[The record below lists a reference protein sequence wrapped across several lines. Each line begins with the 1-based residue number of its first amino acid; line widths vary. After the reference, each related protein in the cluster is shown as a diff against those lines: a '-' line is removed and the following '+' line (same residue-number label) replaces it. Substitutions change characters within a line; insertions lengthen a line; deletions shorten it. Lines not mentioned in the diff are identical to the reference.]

1 MLKEN
6 EWLFRPEDIPGS
18 DPKNHDP
25 TGESVTVVN
34 PIFHPEMFQGVDE
47 ETVKNLKDPKKASEL
62 IAEAYKNNP
71 SMLSVP
77 TSAIPELEEKQ
88 RRLNE
93 KYSSIQKVAEKESE
107 IKQTTEIISS
117 VSQSKNSMSSQKEPA
132 TNETAP
138 PVEQTRRRRKKV
150 ENVESTIAASAD
162 QVPEVAPSQSQSNGE
177 QQQQN
182 VVKKRRRKVE
192 APANVEEQAPA
203 DPIEPPTTQVVV
215 KKKRRR
221 KVVDPAPEPS
231 QGATRRHWRKK
242 AFKMAKMI
250 APVAEIIF
258 FLIGKTLKENP
269 DNNFSVTITAAT
281 ILNASLFNN
290 KNELFLTHIIGITF
304 ISQIIFSTTIGD
316 RIIKKSTEKC
326 FG

>member
-1 MLKEN
+1 
-6 EWLFRPEDIPGS
+6 
-18 DPKNHDP
+18 
-25 TGESVTVVN
+25 
-34 PIFHPEMFQGVDE
+34 
-47 ETVKNLKDPKKASEL
+47 
-62 IAEAYKNNP
+62 
-71 SMLSVP
+71 MLSVP
-77 TSAIPELEEKQ
+77 TSAIPALEEKES
-88 RRLNE
+88 RRLTE
-93 KYSSIQKVAEKESE
+93 KYSSLQKVAAKDST
-107 IKQTTEIISS
+107 QATEIISS
-117 VSQSKNSMSSQKEPA
+117 VSQSKNSMSSTKEPQVA

-138 PVEQTRRRRKKV
+138 PVEQKRRRRKKV
-150 ENVESTIAASAD
+150 ENVESTIAA
-162 QVPEVAPSQSQSNGE
+162 PEVTEPAPVVAPAQSQSNGE

-192 APANVEEQAPA
+192 APAKAEEQAPA
-203 DPIEPPTTQVVV
+203 EPIEPPTTQVVV

-221 KVVDPAPEPS
+221 KIVDPAPEPS

-258 FLIGKTLKENP
+258 FLI
-269 DNNFSVTITAAT
+269 VTITAAT

-304 ISQIIFSTTIGD
+304 ISQVIFSTTIGD
-316 RIIKKSTEKC
+316 RIIKKATEKC